1 MTISDSRLGIRDWGF
16 TAIFFAAILSLGAWQ
31 QKPAG
36 TDEILKREQ
45 ARVDALVSGKIDRIA
60 AMLSPTLTYT
70 HSSGAMDT
78 REPFLESLRSGR
90 VAYKALKHRDLEA
103 RLLSPDVAILT
114 GVSDILVAIAGKDT
128 DVPVRFTIVY
138 VRKKGE
144 WLMESW
150 HSTRRPPS

>member
-1 MTISDSRLGIRDWGF
+1 MTFRPIL
-16 TAIFFAAILSLGAWQ
+16 AATFCAVLCAGAWQ

-36 TDEILKREQ
+36 ADDILKREQ
-45 ARVDALVSGKIDRIA
+45 ERVDTLVSGKIDRIA

-70 HSSGAMDT
+70 HSSGAIDKK
-78 REPFLESLRSGR
+78 EPFLESLRSGR
-90 VAYKALKHRDLEA
+90 VAYKALKHRDLET
-103 RLLSPDVAILT
+103 RFPTPDVAILT

-138 VRKKGE
+138 VRKNGE

-150 HSTRRPPS
+150 HSTRRPAG